1 MIETYQLIKQIKQS
15 ENELGPMAV
24 ETVANCI
31 NIFTEYM
38 NCVVDI
44 EVYSRSVAEWSKTTE
59 YLFRQKDERRRETHT
74 LAAEACRTLNKIC
87 DMFSLPR
94 VCCFDTGDR
103 QAVARF
109 AGETVYAL
117 YNNGISEQRTF
128 DEILNE
134 SADRHI
140 VFKEKTADQ
149 LFNGED

>member
-15 ENELGPMAV
+15 ENELVPMAV
-24 ETVANCI
+24 ETVAKCL

-74 LAAEACRTLNKIC
+74 LAAEACRTLNKI
-87 DMFSLPR
+87 
-94 VCCFDTGDR
+94 
-103 QAVARF
+103 
-109 AGETVYAL
+109 
-117 YNNGISEQRTF
+117 YNNGISGQRTF

-134 SADRHI
+134 FADRHI
-140 VFKEKTADQ
+140 VFEEKTADQ